1 MANEALQKKLQEELE
16 KFKASEKEYQNAVGL
31 RKQLDAQLNENSM
44 VKDELD
50 LLEAGSKVFKMMG
63 PVLIHQDV
71 EEANATVKKRMEYI
85 TGEVKRYDIQIK
97 DLEKKQE
104 AHREKL
110 GKLQQEFSKAHMKAG
125 GKT

>member
-63 PVLIHQDV
+63 PVLIQQDV